1 MPSLL
6 ARNPFHHHHHDDHG
20 SHGGSGSSLND
31 AHDNQSI
38 ISTAES
44 ISIAGAGAGE
54 SSVNTD
60 GKRRKPFLNFMNV
73 GNSNAVTNTSSND
86 SETQNSV
93 LELKRFL
100 RPSLLHNDSNRS
112 GIFSSKKKEV
122 KRPMSPNSP
131 LSPTKHSN
139 LHNDARA
146 DIHTQSAIPPSTDSV
161 LSLAN
166 NMSIYQDDTILA
178 QKYGKLGKTLGSGAG
193 GSVKILKRPSDGA
206 TFAVKEF
213 RPRKPNESSQA
224 YAKKCIAEFTIGSTL
239 HHVNVIETLDIFSDA
254 KKQRYFEVMQYCPVD
269 FFAVVMSGKMSRGEV
284 YCCVKQL
291 AEGVRYLHSMGL
303 AHRDLKLDN
312 CVMTDNGILK
322 LIDFGS
328 AVVFRYPFEKDVTM
342 ASGIVGSDPY
352 LAPEVLGRVSHV
364 EDNEDESLHQHIQ
377 IDKKTGLSLYDPQ
390 CVDVWSIGII
400 FCCMMLKRFP
410 WKAPRESD
418 PNFKLY
424 NLPEDEEHDYDESAE
439 RHEKLMKERKERKHA
454 KEVGEQT
461 PAPMQEETPDDTSA
475 TAKKDEKETLKD
487 NGKIKI
493 DHEEVRE
500 DGEQKF
506 EEDHEGNN
514 DIASEKGHKKD
525 DDDDSEKHHH
535 KGNDDT
541 EKHHSKKESSKD
553 TTHSSGKRVI
563 HGQYRL
569 MRLLPHA
576 SRPIM
581 SRMLAVN
588 PNNRVKI
595 EDVFNDEWFKDI
607 PMCTVTNNEVVRAHG
622 HHHTVVKDIDG
633 QTEIYKV

>member
-6 ARNPFHHHHHDDHG
+6 TRNPFHHHHHDDHG
-20 SHGGSGSSLND
+20 SGSSLN
-31 AHDNQSI
+31 DNQSI
-38 ISTAES
+38 ISAAES
-44 ISIAGAGAGE
+44 ISIAGAGTTAGGDN
-54 SSVNTD
+54 SAD

-73 GNSNAVTNTSSND
+73 GTSGITNTSSNESD
-86 SETQNSV
+86 VAPNNNANGSV

-100 RPSLLHNDSNRS
+100 RPSLLHKSDSNRS
-112 GIFSSKKKEV
+112 GIFSSNRKKEI
-122 KRPMSPNSP
+122 KRPMSPGSP
-131 LSPTKHSN
+131 VSSTK
-139 LHNDARA
+139 LHNRHNDTKA
-146 DIHTQSAIPPSTDSV
+146 DIHTQTAIPPTTDSV

-166 NMSIYQDDTILA
+166 TMSIYQDDTILA

-213 RPRKPNESSQA
+213 RPRKPNESVQA

-284 YCCVKQL
+284 YCCVRQL
-291 AEGVRYLHSMGL
+291 AEGVKYLHNMGL

-364 EDNEDESLHQHIQ
+364 EDDEEEDHQQHIQ
-377 IDKKTGLSLYDPQ
+377 VDKKTGLSLYDPQ

-424 NLPEDEEHDYDESAE
+424 NMAEDEEHDYDESAE
-439 RHEKLMKERKERKHA
+439 RHEKLMKERKAKKRA
-454 KEVGEQT
+454 KELEAQGKLANGSDQKTDHDGGNESRSDAKHT
-461 PAPMQEETPDDTSA
+461 SPDDDHQ
-475 TAKKDEKETLKD
+475 DEDVDDHHDGDEDD
-487 NGKIKI
+487 NDNNGPDK
-493 DHEEVRE
+493 
-500 DGEQKF
+500 GE
-506 EEDHEGNN
+506 
-514 DIASEKGHKKD
+514 D
-525 DDDDSEKHHH
+525 DDDQEHDESKGDSENKHNKQHNTD
-535 KGNDDT
+535 G
-541 EKHHSKKESSKD
+541 SKES
-553 TTHSSGKRVI
+553 THKSGKRVI

-576 SRPIM
+576 SRPII
-581 SRMLAVN
+581 SRMLTVDPSKRAV
-588 PNNRVKI
+588 I
-595 EDVFNDEWFKDI
+595 EDMFNDDWFKNI
-607 PMCTVTNNEVVRAHG
+607 PMCTVKNNQVVRAHG
-622 HHHTVVKDIDG
+622 HHHTVVTEVDG
-633 QTEIYKV
+633 KQEIFKV